1 MGILEAELTKAYEDV
16 STETNE
22 KKIDYLMKQ
31 IGKLQQK
38 LEYYEV
44 YNAENILLRI
54 VDGMNIDSNLL
65 DNISFVS
72 ALRCRRVYRF
82 EI

>member
-1 MGILEAELTKAYEDV
+1 MCLSV
-16 STETNE
+16 SRVCLSG
-22 KKIDYLMKQ
+22 KKSCGSPAPDCVPGNRRAAL
-31 IGKLQQK
+31 
-38 LEYYEV
+38 
-44 YNAENILLRI
+44 NI
-54 VDGMNIDSNLL
+54 VIDSNLL